1 MGMISV
7 RWWMAVKLSLNDRMA
22 PVPLGTD
29 A

>member
-7 RWWMAVKLSLNDRMA
+7 RWSMAIKLSLNDRMA